1 MNSVA
6 IALLLQL
13 IWVSM
18 SATIQTLVCT
28 KQVDQDLPF
37 QGVSVHFQT
46 NSCTI
51 ECNIDPIKNRMWC
64 HKLLS

>member
-1 MNSVA
+1 MNSGA

-13 IWVSM
+13 IWVSV

-28 KQVDQDLPF
+28 KQMDQDPPF

-51 ECNIDPIKNRMWC
+51 ECNMDPTKNRVWC
-64 HKLLS
+64 HKLWS